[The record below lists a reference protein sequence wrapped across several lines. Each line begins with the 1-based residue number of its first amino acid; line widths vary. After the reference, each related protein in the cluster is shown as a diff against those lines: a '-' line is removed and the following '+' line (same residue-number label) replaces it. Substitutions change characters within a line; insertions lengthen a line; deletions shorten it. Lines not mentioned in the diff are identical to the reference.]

1 MDNSKVLT
9 KYFPDEVLMSKI
21 IVIRGVKVMLDSD
34 LSHLYDVPTKRINE
48 QAKRNKEI
56 FPDDF
61 MLELTDDEWN
71 NLKSQFATSRWG
83 GRRSLPFAFTELGI
97 LMLSSVLSSER
108 AIQVNIRIMRIFIRL
123 KEMLMSNK
131 DLLLQVQKMEKEL
144 AHNGQNI
151 NLIFDYLKQFQSKNK
166 SRKRVGFKIGEGD

>member
-1 MDNSKVLT
+1 
-9 KYFPDEVLMSKI
+9 MSKI

-48 QAKRNKEI
+48 QVKRNKER

-83 GRRSLPFAFTELGI
+83 GRRTLPFAFTEHGI

-108 AIQVNIRIMRIFIRL
+108 AIQVNIRIMRIFILL
-123 KEMLMSNK
+123 KEMLLSNK

-144 AHNGQNI
+144 AKNGQNI
-151 NLIFDYLKQFQSKNK
+151 NLIFDYLKQFQSKK
-166 SRKRVGFKIGEGD
+166 KPRKRVGFKIGEGD